1 LLDRAG
7 PVIYNLK
14 MNYDQV
20 TVLLKWIATII
31 TLLGAICTAA
41 AIDPLNVWL
50 LNTGSI
56 VFLIWSFRIKDLA
69 MITVN
74 AGLLGIYTVGTVM
87 RFL

>member
-1 LLDRAG
+1 M
-7 PVIYNLK
+7 K
-14 MNYDQV
+14 SEEV
-20 TVLLKWIATII
+20 TVLIKWIATII

-41 AIDPLNVWL
+41 AIDPLNIWL

-74 AGLLGIYTVGTVM
+74 AGLLGIYTLGTVL
-87 RFL
+87 RLI

>member
-1 LLDRAG
+1 MLDTE
-7 PVIYNLK
+7 VCSIYNYK
-14 MNYDQV
+14 MNYEQV
-20 TVLLKWIATII
+20 TVLLKWIATVI
-31 TLLGAICTAA
+31 TLLGAIRTAA

-74 AGLLGIYTVGTVM
+74 AGLLGIYTVGTVL
-87 RFL
+87 RFI

>member
-1 LLDRAG
+1 MLDTE
-7 PVIYNLK
+7 VCSIYNYK
-14 MNYDQV
+14 MNYEQV
-20 TVLLKWIATII
+20 TVLLKWIATVI

-74 AGLLGIYTVGTVM
+74 AGLLGIYTVGTVL
-87 RFL
+87 RFI

>member
-1 LLDRAG
+1 M
-7 PVIYNLK
+7 K
-14 MNYDQV
+14 SEEV
-20 TVLLKWIATII
+20 TILLKWIATII

-74 AGLLGIYTVGTVM
+74 AGLLGIYTLGTVM
-87 RFL
+87 RLV

>member
-1 LLDRAG
+1 
-7 PVIYNLK
+7 

-20 TVLLKWIATII
+20 TVLLKWVATII

-87 RFL
+87 RLL